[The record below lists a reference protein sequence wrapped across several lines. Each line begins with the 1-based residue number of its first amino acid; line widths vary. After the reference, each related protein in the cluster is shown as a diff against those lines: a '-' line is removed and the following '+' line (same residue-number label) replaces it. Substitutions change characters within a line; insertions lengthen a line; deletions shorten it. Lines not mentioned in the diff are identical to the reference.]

1 MANHHALTADFPE
14 HFNTIRS
21 LHMEDSDFRQQSE
34 RYHALDR
41 EIHSLESRG
50 IPTSDQSFA
59 DMKMERAQ
67 LKDRLYQ
74 RILDR

>member
-14 HFNTIRS
+14 YFNKIRN
-21 LHMEDSDFRQQSE
+21 LHMEDTSFRQQSE

-50 IPTSDQSFA
+50 VPMSDQAFS

-67 LKDRLYQ
+67 LKDSLYQ
-74 RILDR
+74 RITER